1 MTAWEYVQTEIKMS
15 KVIIVGGGA
24 SGMLAAVIAARNG
37 HEVHLFEK
45 NEKLG
50 KKLYITGKGRCNVTN
65 ACDVLE
71 LFQNILSNR
80 KFMYSSIYGFSN
92 QAVME
97 FFEEL
102 GLELKTE
109 RGDRVF
115 PKSDKSS
122 DVIAAFVKEM
132 KRLGVN
138 INLNSKVAE
147 VLFKEG
153 AVFGI
158 KVVQNGKT
166 FQVRAENLIIA
177 TGGISYASTGS
188 TGDGYAFARTA
199 GHSVTRLSPG
209 LVPFNT
215 EEEWVKKLQG
225 LALKNV
231 KAAVFYGNKEIYS
244 GFGEM
249 LFTHFGVSGPLILSA
264 SSYVSEDMFKGEL
277 KLKIDL
283 KPTLS
288 REQLD
293 ARILRESQEN
303 INKDW
308 SNVIEHFLPR
318 KMINVM
324 LDKIGIPGD
333 RKMNAVTREDRR
345 RIIDAM
351 KELDITLT
359 GFRGYNEA
367 IITRGGVS
375 VKEINPATMESK
387 LIKGLYFAGEVMD
400 VDAVTGGFN
409 LQIAW
414 STAYAAASS
423 II

>member
-1 MTAWEYVQTEIKMS
+1 MS
-15 KVIIVGGGA
+15 KVIIIGGGA

-50 KKLYITGKGRCNVTN
+50 KKLYITGKGRCNITN

-71 LFQNILSNR
+71 LFPNILSNR

-92 QAVME
+92 QAMME
-97 FFEEL
+97 LLEEL
-102 GLELKTE
+102 GLKLKIE

-115 PKSDKSS
+115 PESDKSS
-122 DVIAAFVKEM
+122 DVIAALAKEM
-132 KRLGVN
+132 KHLGVN
-138 INLNSKVAE
+138 INLDSKVVE

-153 AVFGI
+153 TAFGV
-158 KVVQNGKT
+158 KVIHNGKT
-166 FQVRAENLIIA
+166 FTALSENLIIA

-188 TGDGYAFARTA
+188 TGDGYVFARTA

-215 EEEWVKKLQG
+215 KEEWVRSLQG
-225 LALKNV
+225 LTLKNV
-231 KAAVFYGNKEIYS
+231 QAALFCSDKEIYS
-244 GFGEM
+244 DFGEM
-249 LFTHFGVSGPLILSA
+249 LFTHFGVSGPLMLSA
-264 SSYVSEDMFKGEL
+264 SSYVSEDMFEKGL

-293 ARILRESQEN
+293 ARILREAQEN

-308 SNVIEHFLPR
+308 SNVIEHFLPK
-318 KMINVM
+318 KMIPVM
-324 LDKIGIPGD
+324 LDKIGIPGN
-333 RKMNAVTREDRR
+333 RKMNAVTREERG

-387 LIKGLYFAGEVMD
+387 LIKGLYFAGEVID

-423 II
+423 IV

>member
-1 MTAWEYVQTEIKMS
+1 MS
-15 KVIIVGGGA
+15 KVIIIGGGA

-50 KKLYITGKGRCNVTN
+50 KKLYITGKGRCNITN
-65 ACDVLE
+65 ACDVTE
-71 LFQNILSNR
+71 LFPNILSNR

-92 QAVME
+92 QAMME
-97 FFEEL
+97 LLEEL
-102 GLELKTE
+102 GLKLKIE

-115 PKSDKSS
+115 PESDKSS
-122 DVIAAFVKEM
+122 DVISALAREM

-138 INLNSKVAE
+138 INLDSKVVE
-147 VLFKEG
+147 VLFREG
-153 AVFGI
+153 TVSGV
-158 KVVQNGKT
+158 KVIHKGKT
-166 FQVRAENLIIA
+166 FTVLSENLIIA

-188 TGDGYAFARTA
+188 TGDGYVFARTA

-215 EEEWVKKLQG
+215 KEEWVRSLQG

-231 KAAVFYGNKEIYS
+231 QAAVFCGNKEIYS
-244 GFGEM
+244 DFGEM
-249 LFTHFGVSGPLILSA
+249 LFTHFGVSGPLMLSA
-264 SSYVSEDMFKGEL
+264 SSYVSEDMFEKGL

-293 ARILRESQEN
+293 ARILREAQEN

-308 SNVIEHFLPR
+308 SNVIEHFLPK
-318 KMINVM
+318 KMIPMM
-324 LDKIGIPGD
+324 LDKIGIPCN
-333 RKMNAVTREDRR
+333 RKMNAVTREERG

-387 LIKGLYFAGEVMD
+387 LIKGLYFAGEVID

-423 II
+423 IN

>member
-1 MTAWEYVQTEIKMS
+1 MS
-15 KVIIVGGGA
+15 KVIIIGGGA

-50 KKLYITGKGRCNVTN
+50 KKLYITGKGRCNITN
-65 ACDVLE
+65 ACDVTG
-71 LFQNILSNR
+71 LFPNILSNR

-92 QAVME
+92 QAMME
-97 FFEEL
+97 LLEEL
-102 GLELKTE
+102 GLKLKIE

-115 PKSDKSS
+115 PESDKSS
-122 DVIAAFVKEM
+122 DVISALAREM

-138 INLNSKVAE
+138 INLDSKVVE
-147 VLFKEG
+147 VLFGEG
-153 AVFGI
+153 TVSGV
-158 KVVQNGKT
+158 KVIHKGKT
-166 FQVRAENLIIA
+166 FTVLSENLIIA

-188 TGDGYAFARTA
+188 TGDGYVFARAA

-215 EEEWVKKLQG
+215 KEEWVRSLQG

-231 KAAVFYGNKEIYS
+231 QAAVLCGNKEIYS
-244 GFGEM
+244 DFGEM
-249 LFTHFGVSGPLILSA
+249 LFTHFGVSGPLMLSA
-264 SSYVSEDMFKGEL
+264 SSYVSEDMFEKGL

-293 ARILRESQEN
+293 ARILREAQEN

-308 SNVIEHFLPR
+308 SNVIEHFLPK
-318 KMINVM
+318 KMIPVM
-324 LDKIGIPGD
+324 LDKIGIPCN
-333 RKMNAVTREDRR
+333 RKMNAVTKEERG

-367 IITRGGVS
+367 IITRGGVA

-387 LIKGLYFAGEVMD
+387 LIKGLYFAGEVID

>member
-1 MTAWEYVQTEIKMS
+1 MS
-15 KVIIVGGGA
+15 KVIIIGGGA

-50 KKLYITGKGRCNVTN
+50 KKLYITGKGRCNITN
-65 ACDVLE
+65 ACDVTG
-71 LFQNILSNR
+71 LFPNILSNR

-92 QAVME
+92 QAMME
-97 FFEEL
+97 LLEEL
-102 GLELKTE
+102 GLKLKIE

-115 PKSDKSS
+115 PESDKSS
-122 DVIAAFVKEM
+122 DVISALAREM

-138 INLNSKVAE
+138 INLDSKVVE
-147 VLFKEG
+147 VLFGEG
-153 AVFGI
+153 TVSGV
-158 KVVQNGKT
+158 KVIHKGKT
-166 FQVRAENLIIA
+166 FTVLSEKLIIA

-188 TGDGYAFARTA
+188 TGDGYVFARAA

-215 EEEWVKKLQG
+215 KEEWVRSLQG

-231 KAAVFYGNKEIYS
+231 QAAVLCGNKEIYS
-244 GFGEM
+244 DFGEM
-249 LFTHFGVSGPLILSA
+249 LFTHFGVSGPLMLSA
-264 SSYVSEDMFKGEL
+264 SSYVSEDMFEKGL

-293 ARILRESQEN
+293 ARILREAQEN

-308 SNVIEHFLPR
+308 SNVIEHFLPK
-318 KMINVM
+318 KMIPVM
-324 LDKIGIPGD
+324 LDKIGIPCN
-333 RKMNAVTREDRR
+333 RKMNAVTKEERG

-367 IITRGGVS
+367 IITRGGVA

-387 LIKGLYFAGEVMD
+387 LIKGLYFAGEVID

>member
-1 MTAWEYVQTEIKMS
+1 MS
-15 KVIIVGGGA
+15 KVIIIGGGA

-50 KKLYITGKGRCNVTN
+50 KKLYITGKGRCNITN
-65 ACDVLE
+65 ACDVTE
-71 LFQNILSNR
+71 LFPNILSNR

-92 QAVME
+92 QAMME
-97 FFEEL
+97 LLEEL
-102 GLELKTE
+102 GLKLKIE

-115 PKSDKSS
+115 PESDKSS
-122 DVIAAFVKEM
+122 DVISALAREM

-138 INLNSKVAE
+138 INLDSKVVE
-147 VLFKEG
+147 VLFREG
-153 AVFGI
+153 TVSGV
-158 KVVQNGKT
+158 KVIHKGKT
-166 FQVRAENLIIA
+166 FTVLSENLIIA

-188 TGDGYAFARTA
+188 TGDGYVFARTA

-215 EEEWVKKLQG
+215 KEEWVRSLQG

-231 KAAVFYGNKEIYS
+231 QAAVFCGNKEIYS
-244 GFGEM
+244 DFGEM
-249 LFTHFGVSGPLILSA
+249 LFTHFGVSGPLMLSA
-264 SSYVSEDMFKGEL
+264 SSYVSEDMFEKGL

-293 ARILRESQEN
+293 ARILREAQEN

-308 SNVIEHFLPR
+308 SNVIEHFLPK
-318 KMINVM
+318 KMIPMM
-324 LDKIGIPGD
+324 LDKIGIPCN
-333 RKMNAVTREDRR
+333 RKMNAVTREERG

-375 VKEINPATMESK
+375 VKEIDPATMESK
-387 LIKGLYFAGEVMD
+387 LIKGLYFAGEVID

-423 II
+423 IN